1 MKQEQSSLEKGTEVF
16 CKQIQQL
23 HFKSIESFEI
33 GCNVALADQK
43 ARIESWLETEMDN
56 LLVNKQLSKDIKVI
70 IIRKFRKEFEEL
82 M

>member
-33 GCNVALADQK
+33 GCNVAIADQK
-43 ARIESWLETEMDN
+43 VKMITIVKNKKNILQQKSYGRKI
-56 LLVNKQLSKDIKVI
+56 LLDLL
-70 IIRKFRKEFEEL
+70 KEFEEV
-82 M
+82 